1 MQLVKA
7 YKDFITQEE
16 KNVLNQWTLSNFKHN
31 YFIDPKMD
39 SNHLEKTKLTT
50 RFANPLV
57 NYGNPPLNSSS
68 HDHINFIVYSNPNFT
83 YPKVAY
89 DIQKRIALTF
99 EFEDFGL
106 SPVGKDG
113 IISEISFEGGT
124 VHPHIDPIWFE
135 GTQTVHFNIISQKP
149 ISGGITHI
157 ENDPWEVEETDLLS
171 YIVSKAEH
179 KVDEIV
185 GKKERILWVFSF
197 MLSESDVRRIFND

>member
-7 YKDFITQEE
+7 YKDFITEE
-16 KNVLNQWTLSNFKHN
+16 ERDILNNWTLSNYKNN

-39 SNHLEKTKLTT
+39 SKNLERTKLTT

-57 NYGNPPLNSSS
+57 NYGNPLLSTSSY
-68 HDHINFIVYSNPNFT
+68 DHINLIVSSNLNFT

-89 DIQKRIALTF
+89 DIQKRITLTF

-124 VHPHIDPIWFE
+124 IHPHIDPVWFE
-135 GTQTVHFNIISQKP
+135 GTQTVHFNFITQKP
-149 ISGGITHI
+149 LSGGVTYV
-157 ENDPWEVEETDLLS
+157 ENNPWEIEETDLLS

-197 MLSESDVRRIFND
+197 MLSEKDVERVFR